1 MRYDTPVLLLSEIQ
15 NNNDD
20 LDHETTYLSKKVMAN
35 VKRTNLSLANG
46 KMFDATIVR
55 TYGQYQADAIGF
67 IGEYVQDDPSTIHLV
82 QKVGRH
88 FNRTDFYIIHSEVIY
103 HG

>member
-1 MRYDTPVLLLSEIQ
+1 MRYDVPVFLLTSTPS
-15 NNNDD
+15 NDDD
-20 LDHETTYLSKKVMAN
+20 LDHDVNYQTKNVMAN

-46 KMFDATIVR
+46 QMYDATIVR
-55 TYGQYQADAIGF
+55 TFGNQEADAIGF
-67 IGEYVQDDPSTIHLV
+67 SGEYVKNDPSTIHLV